1 MFQHSGRS
9 TAGWLS
15 ATLLWLLLL
24 PNWAIAGGFSV
35 SPTTLEFKADQTAQG
50 LRLHNSGDRPIN
62 AQLRV
67 FEWAQTNGEDVLTP
81 SRSLV
86 VSPPMSTLAPGQQQ
100 FVRVIRLDAKPRAV
114 EGSYRL
120 LIDELPPP
128 APPPGAQ
135 VSGLNFVVRFS
146 VPVFI
151 APQASATPNTRWSL
165 RKVADGTTR
174 LSGDNASSVRVQLAD
189 LRILDPS
196 GGELYQQNGLVGYV
210 LGGTQR
216 SWPLSNAPADLKNAK
231 EIEARIDGQIRRQPL
246 ETSAR

>member
-1 MFQHSGRS
+1 MLQHSGRS
-9 TAGWLS
+9 ATGWLC
-15 ATLLWLLLL
+15 AALLSLL
-24 PNWAIAGGFSV
+24 PNWGIAGGFSV

-50 LRLHNSGDRPIN
+50 LRLHNSGERPIN

-67 FEWAQTNGEDVLTP
+67 FEWTQTNGEDVLTP
-81 SRSLV
+81 SKSLV
-86 VSPPMSTLAPGQQQ
+86 VSPPMATLAPGQQQ
-100 FVRVIRLDAKPRAV
+100 FVRVVRLDAKPRAV

-151 APQASATPNTRWSL
+151 TPATSTPSSTRWSL
-165 RKVADGTTR
+165 QPTADGTLQ
-174 LSGDNASSVRVQLAD
+174 LSGDNASAIHVQLAD
-189 LRILDPS
+189 LRILDAS

-216 SWPLSNAPADLKNAK
+216 SWPLNSAPADLKNAK